1 MKNLIYILFALLIV
15 SCTEETPK
23 AKLLNKEIPVITD
36 RLIDVTN
43 EVIEKSDVLNM
54 SDPALMGGGS
64 GIIGMIR
71 TCFNYSNRGYEIT
84 DFVALEESGMTKDE
98 AEAYMNKHKVKF
110 LNVKRI
116 SAANEKGDILA
127 CKTSMSITK
136 NVFRVKTIVENDT
149 CKIVLP
155 ILE

>member
-1 MKNLIYILFALLIV
+1 
-15 SCTEETPK
+15 
-23 AKLLNKEIPVITD
+23 
-36 RLIDVTN
+36 
-43 EVIEKSDVLNM
+43 
-54 SDPALMGGGS
+54 
-64 GIIGMIR
+64 MIR

-84 DFVALEESGMTKDE
+84 DFIDLEESGMTKDE